1 MKNKTFL
8 AIIPARE
15 GSKRLP
21 NKNIKNLNGKPLIY
35 YSISASLKSKYITET
50 VVSTDSTEIR
60 ELANKFGASTPF
72 LRPKELSQDKSS
84 SIEVVIHCV
93 NYYKEVLN
101 KEFDYVILLQ
111 PTSPLR
117 DEVDLDSA
125 IEFLLKKSADAVV
138 SVTEVEHN
146 PIWSNVLDDS
156 NSMENFLDKK
166 YLNKRSQD
174 LPKYYRL
181 NGAIYICNTSK
192 LIEENTFFISKNI
205 FAFRMLQEKSI
216 DIDTKIDFII
226 ANSLMSFK

>member
-1 MKNKTFL
+1 
-8 AIIPARE
+8 
-15 GSKRLP
+15 
-21 NKNIKNLNGKPLIY
+21 
-35 YSISASLKSKYITET
+35 
-50 VVSTDSTEIR
+50 
-60 ELANKFGASTPF
+60 
-72 LRPKELSQDKSS
+72 
-84 SIEVVIHCV
+84 SIEVVIHCI

-117 DEVDLDSA
+117 DEVDLDGA

-174 LPKYYRL
+174 LPTYYRL

-216 DIDTKIDFII
+216 DIDTKLDLII
-226 ANSLMSFK
+226 ADSLMSFK

>member
-50 VVSTDSTEIR
+50 VVSTDSSEIR
-60 ELANKFGASTPF
+60 EIANKFGASTPF
-72 LRPKELSQDKSS
+72 LRPKELSHDESS
-84 SIEVVIHCV
+84 SIQVVIHCI

-117 DEVDLDSA
+117 DEVDLDGA

-174 LPKYYRL
+174 LPTYYRL

-216 DIDTKIDFII
+216 DIDTKLDFII
-226 ANSLMSFK
+226 ADSLMSFK